1 MILRRLT
8 SLEKVFRP
16 LKITVHVM
24 LQMEE
29 DAGPDVIHNRSRKKG
44 ENATAPGD
52 YICPTCDRS
61 SVSRIGLFSHTR
73 SCKGF
78 DLVIPLQKH
87 QHIISIHSSSND
99 LHMKQHHAELT
110 SPTEESFHHALATI
124 QKQNEKVVSLFGTSP
139 ERPSESGSTL
149 LLTSSV
155 SYDQHNDQQPL
166 LFEPKSGHCSKIF

>member
-166 LFEPKSGHCSKIF
+166 LFEPKSGLSDFC

>member
-29 DAGPDVIHNRSRKKG
+29 DAGP
-44 ENATAPGD
+44 
-52 YICPTCDRS
+52 
-61 SVSRIGLFSHTR
+61 
-73 SCKGF
+73 GF

>member
-1 MILRRLT
+1 MSYTTEAERRVKMQRRLVIIYT
-8 SLEKVFRP
+8 QPAIAAVYQGLASLVTQEVAKVKDR
-16 LKITVHVM
+16 L
-24 LQMEE
+24 
-29 DAGPDVIHNRSRKKG
+29 SRCKMPQ
-44 ENATAPGD
+44 NI
-52 YICPTCDRS
+52 YIYIYMFT
-61 SVSRIGLFSHTR
+61 
-73 SCKGF
+73 GF

-166 LFEPKSGHCSKIF
+166 LFEPKSGLSDFC